1 MVNARF
7 GGCGGWGR
15 SFYPYEPDQ
24 TLLFPPSLREWVP
37 EGHLAHFVSDT
48 VDELDLKAL
57 YDRYEQR
64 EDGRGQLAYE
74 PRLLLKLLIYA
85 YAVGLFSSR
94 KIAKAVEELV
104 PLRYLA
110 AGHLPSHRTLAR
122 FRQAHSEQFQG
133 LFIQVVRIA
142 RAAGLVAMGTL
153 AIDGSKLKANAS
165 KHKAMSYARMKEEDE
180 RLRREIE
187 WITQRAQEVDAAE
200 DEEFGPDFR
209 GDELPAEL
217 RRRETRRLKIREAMA
232 RLEAEQAAQDEA
244 SGRGQA
250 RPGGLKRPIGIPP
263 GAKQMNFTD
272 PESRLMKTASG
283 GFEQCYNAQL
293 AIDAER
299 QIIVAADV
307 TESAADNGQLIPL
320 EAQAETNAGARA
332 AAVLADSGYKSEAN
346 FAALEQ
352 RGVDAY
358 VSLGKGEEVRVTAE
372 ASGGPCTQ
380 RMGRKLG
387 TDAGRQRFKRR
398 KAIVEPVYGWIKQVL
413 GFRAVS
419 MRGLAKAKGEW
430 SLVCLVVN
438 LRRMATLA
446 VPA

>member
-1 MVNARF
+1 MGQV
-7 GGCGGWGR
+7 
-15 SFYPYEPDQ
+15 FYPYEPDQ

-37 EGHLAHFVSDT
+37 EGHLAHFVADT
-48 VDELDLKAL
+48 VDALDLKAL
-57 YDRYEQR
+57 YERYEQR

-74 PRLLLKLLIYA
+74 PRLVLKLLIYA

-122 FRQAHSEQFQG
+122 FRQEHSEQFQG
-133 LFIQVVRIA
+133 LFVQVVRIA
-142 RAAGLVAMGTL
+142 RAAGLVTMGTL
-153 AIDGSKLKANAS
+153 AIDGSKVKANAS
-165 KHKAMSYARMKEEDE
+165 KHKAMSYGRMKEEDE

-187 WITQRAQEVDAAE
+187 RLTQRAQEIDAAE
-200 DEEFGPDFR
+200 DEEFGPDAR

-217 RRRETRRLKIREAMA
+217 RRRETRRAKIREAME
-232 RLEAEQAAQDEA
+232 RLEAEAAAQDEA
-244 SGRGQA
+244 SRRGQA
-250 RPGGLKRPIGIPP
+250 RPGRLKRAIGVPP
-263 GAKQMNFTD
+263 DTKQMNFTD

-283 GFEQCYNAQL
+283 GFEQGYNAQL

-307 TESAADNGQLIPL
+307 TENAADNGQLVPL
-320 EAQAETNAGARA
+320 EQQAETNTGVRAG
-332 AAVLADSGYKSEAN
+332 AVLADSGYKSEAN
-346 FAALEQ
+346 FAILEQ

-358 VSLGKGEEVRVTAE
+358 VSLGRGEELRATAE
-372 ASGGPCTQ
+372 TSGGPCTQ
-380 RMGRKLG
+380 RMGEKLRSE
-387 TDAGRQRFKRR
+387 DGRQRFKRR
-398 KAIVEPVYGWIKQVL
+398 KAIVEPVYGWIKHVL

-438 LRRMATLA
+438 LRRMATVA
-446 VPA
+446 AFA

>member
-1 MVNARF
+1 MGQV
-7 GGCGGWGR
+7 
-15 SFYPYEPDQ
+15 FYPYEPEQ
-24 TLLFPPSLREWVP
+24 TLLLPPSLRDWVP

-48 VDELDLKAL
+48 VDQLDLTAL
-57 YDRYEQR
+57 YARYEQR

-94 KIAKAVEELV
+94 KIAQAVEDLV

-110 AGHLPSHRTLAR
+110 AGQLPSHRTLAR
-122 FRQAHSEQFQG
+122 FRQEHIAQFQG
-133 LFIQVVRIA
+133 LFVQVVRIA

-165 KHKAMSYARMKEEDE
+165 KHKAMSYGRMQEEDA

-187 WITQRAQEVDAAE
+187 QITQRAQEIDAAE
-200 DEEFGPDFR
+200 DTEFGPDVR
-209 GDELPAEL
+209 GDELPAAL
-217 RRRETRRLKIREAMA
+217 QRRETRRAKIREAME
-232 RLEAEQAAQDEA
+232 RLEAEAAAHDDA

-250 RPGGLKRPIGIPP
+250 RPGRLKRPIGVPP
-263 GAKQMNFTD
+263 AAKQMNFTD

-307 TESAADNGQLIPL
+307 TESAADNGQLVPL
-320 EAQAETNAGARA
+320 EEQAEVNTGVRTATL
-332 AAVLADSGYKSEAN
+332 LADAGYRAEAN

-352 RGVDAY
+352 REVDAY
-358 VSLGKGEEVRVTAE
+358 VSLGKGEEQRATAE
-372 ASGGPCTQ
+372 GSGGPCTQ
-380 RMGRKLG
+380 RMGRKLQ
-387 TDAGRQRFKRR
+387 TDEGRRRFKRR

-430 SLVCLVVN
+430 SLVCLVLN
-438 LRRMATLA
+438 LRRMATLT